1 MEILKGI
8 TLYVFI
14 LSIIFL
20 LKYVIQ
26 FVMGL
31 MSESPQKIV
40 IPKLEKIGIMLAI
53 SYFLTYII
61 Y

>member
-8 TLYVFI
+8 ALYVFI
-14 LSIIFL
+14 LSIVFL

-31 MSESPQKIV
+31 MSSSPQKIV
-40 IPKLEKIGIMLAI
+40 IPKLERIGIMLAI